1 MGRMKRD
8 AIDREERRRS
18 RASAPT
24 TLGDIAARGLAV
36 FCWCNRCGHNAEL
49 PSERLAAE
57 LGPALPVPEV
67 GARLRCSGCQSKDVA
82 TRPAWPSLG
91 QVARHHDSAE
101 ASDAREGPDAG
112 VRDGDGNGD
121 AGAEGSPPRS
131 RGSVSGTG

>member
-1 MGRMKRD
+1 MGRMKRE

-18 RASAPT
+18 RTSAPT

-91 QVARHHDSAE
+91 QVARHHEDGGAGNRE
-101 ASDAREGPDAG
+101 DPPEDAAS
-112 VRDGDGNGD
+112 GDM
-121 AGAEGSPPRS
+121 APPRA
-131 RGSVSGTG
+131 RGSATGGG